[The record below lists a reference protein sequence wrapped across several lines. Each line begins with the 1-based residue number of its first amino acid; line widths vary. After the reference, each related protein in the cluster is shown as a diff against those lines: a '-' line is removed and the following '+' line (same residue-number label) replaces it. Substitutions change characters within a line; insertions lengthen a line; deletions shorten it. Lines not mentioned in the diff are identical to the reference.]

1 MSKLNIY
8 DLCSVLVA
16 KNGLDDKES
25 HRFIK
30 AMFDII
36 QEGLDEDKI
45 VKVKGLGTFKIIEV
59 DDRESINVNTGERV
73 LIEGHSKLT
82 FTPDSVMK
90 EIVNKPF
97 SQFETVIL
105 NEGVDFPEP
114 AISEESAISEE
125 RADNTSELSDAS
137 ELSENPG
144 SSDDSLIDN
153 SGSSDDSLIDNSGSS
168 DNLPSDAPI
177 VEFSDD
183 APNNINE
190 ESAPSD
196 ESPVESSHSD
206 ESPVESPQDASSIE
220 ESPQDD
226 DSSESPSPIE
236 EDDSEED
243 DSEEDDSEEDD
254 SGNSPLRWILASV
267 VILLLILGAA
277 YGGYLY
283 GRYEISEEMAY
294 KQMKADLK
302 TAEMTAKK
310 AEAAMAK
317 DSASQ
322 QVDATKIGAMSIDKE
337 SDEADKEKSADEVKK
352 DEAKDEVYK
361 KEQAPKAETVKQQPA
376 KETTDKYEAKDARV
390 RTGAYRIIG
399 EDRTIKAKAGQTV
412 EDIATRALGPG
423 MSCYVEVFNSIDGKT
438 ALKEGQIIKIP
449 KLELKKRR

>member
-8 DLCSVLVA
+8 DLCSVLTS

-30 AMFDII
+30 AMFDVI

-114 AISEESAISEE
+114 AVEEPAAEDIIADEPAEGKEIIVEPQIDNKVAEQSVEEEPVAEKTVAEEPVAEEPVAEEPVAEEPVAEDSVVEFTEDNDNVQSGEENSVEESVFE
-125 RADNTSELSDAS
+125 TS
-137 ELSENPG
+137 NN
-144 SSDDSLIDN
+144 N
-153 SGSSDDSLIDNSGSS
+153 SI
-168 DNLPSDAPI
+168 
-177 VEFSDD
+177 
-183 APNNINE
+183 
-190 ESAPSD
+190 
-196 ESPVESSHSD
+196 
-206 ESPVESPQDASSIE
+206 
-220 ESPQDD
+220 
-226 DSSESPSPIE
+226 
-236 EDDSEED
+236 
-243 DSEEDDSEEDD
+243 
-254 SGNSPLRWILASV
+254 LRWILSGVAV
-267 VILLLILGAA
+267 LLLILGAA

-283 GRYEISEEMAY
+283 GRYELSEEIAY

-302 TAEMTAKK
+302 TAEITTKK
-310 AEAAMAK
+310 AQVAIKK
-317 DSASQ
+317 DSVAQ
-322 QVDATKIGAMSIDKE
+322 EVDATKIGAMSIDNKDE
-337 SDEADKEKSADEVKK
+337 SAN
-352 DEAKDEVYK
+352 DEAKT
-361 KEQAPKAETVKQQPA
+361 ETA
-376 KETTDKYEAKDARV
+376 KTSSDKYEDMDIRV

-399 EDRTIKAKAGQTV
+399 EDRTVKAKAGQTV
-412 EDIATRALGPG
+412 EDIATKLLGPG
-423 MSCYVEVFNSIDGKT
+423 MSCYVEVYNGLDGKAT
-438 ALKEGQIIKIP
+438 LKEGQTIKIP

>member
-114 AISEESAISEE
+114 AVEEP
-125 RADNTSELSDAS
+125 ADNAS
-137 ELSENPG
+137 ELSGLSGDAG
-144 SSDDSLIDN
+144 SSDDYLIDN
-153 SGSSDDSLIDNSGSS
+153 PALSDDSLIDNSGSS

-226 DSSESPSPIE
+226 DSSESPTPI
-236 EDDSEED
+236 EDDS
-243 DSEEDDSEEDD
+243 EDD

-361 KEQAPKAETVKQQPA
+361 KEQAPKAETVKQRPA

-423 MSCYVEVFNSIDGKT
+423 MSCYVEVFNSIDGKK

>member
-114 AISEESAISEE
+114 AVEEP
-125 RADNTSELSDAS
+125 ADNAS
-137 ELSENPG
+137 ELSGLSGDAGSSDDSLLDNPAL
-144 SSDDSLIDN
+144 SDDSLIDN

-226 DSSESPSPIE
+226 DSSESPTPI
-236 EDDSEED
+236 EDDS
-243 DSEEDDSEEDD
+243 EDD

-337 SDEADKEKSADEVKK
+337 SDEADKEKSTDEVKK
-352 DEAKDEVYK
+352 DEAKDEVSK

-423 MSCYVEVFNSIDGKT
+423 MSCYVEVFNSIDGKK

>member
-114 AISEESAISEE
+114 AVEEP
-125 RADNTSELSDAS
+125 ADNAS
-137 ELSENPG
+137 ELSGLSGDAGSSDDSLIDNPAL
-144 SSDDSLIDN
+144 SDDSLIDN
-153 SGSSDDSLIDNSGSS
+153 SGSSDDSQIDNSGSS

-183 APNNINE
+183 APNNIND

-226 DSSESPSPIE
+226 DSSESPTPI
-236 EDDSEED
+236 EDDS
-243 DSEEDDSEEDD
+243 EDD

-337 SDEADKEKSADEVKK
+337 SDEADKEKSTDEVKK
-352 DEAKDEVYK
+352 DEAKDEVSK

-423 MSCYVEVFNSIDGKT
+423 MSCYVEVFNSIDGKK

>member
-8 DLCSVLVA
+8 DLCSVLTS

-30 AMFDII
+30 AIFDVI

-114 AISEESAISEE
+114 VVEEPAVEDIIADEPAEGKEIIVEPQIDNNVAEQSVEEEPVAEKTVAEEPVAEEPVAEEPVAEDSVVEFTDDNDNVQSGEENSVEESVFE
-125 RADNTSELSDAS
+125 TS
-137 ELSENPG
+137 NN
-144 SSDDSLIDN
+144 N
-153 SGSSDDSLIDNSGSS
+153 SI
-168 DNLPSDAPI
+168 
-177 VEFSDD
+177 
-183 APNNINE
+183 
-190 ESAPSD
+190 
-196 ESPVESSHSD
+196 
-206 ESPVESPQDASSIE
+206 
-220 ESPQDD
+220 
-226 DSSESPSPIE
+226 
-236 EDDSEED
+236 
-243 DSEEDDSEEDD
+243 
-254 SGNSPLRWILASV
+254 LRWILSGVAV
-267 VILLLILGAA
+267 LLLILGAA

-283 GRYEISEEMAY
+283 GRYELSEEIAY

-302 TAEMTAKK
+302 TAEITTKK
-310 AEAAMAK
+310 AQVAIKK
-317 DSASQ
+317 DSVAQ
-322 QVDATKIGAMSIDKE
+322 EVDATKIGAMSIDNEDE
-337 SDEADKEKSADEVKK
+337 SVN
-352 DEAKDEVYK
+352 DEAKTEATK
-361 KEQAPKAETVKQQPA
+361 TSS
-376 KETTDKYEAKDARV
+376 DKYEAMDIRV

-399 EDRTIKAKAGQTV
+399 EGRTVKAKAGQTV
-412 EDIATRALGPG
+412 EDIATKLLGPG
-423 MSCYVEVFNSIDGKT
+423 MSCYVEVYNGLDGKAT
-438 ALKEGQIIKIP
+438 LKEGQTIKIP

>member
-8 DLCSVLVA
+8 DLCSVLTS

-30 AMFDII
+30 AIFDVI

-114 AISEESAISEE
+114 VVEEPAVEDIIADEPAEDKEIIVEPQIDNNVAEQSVEEEPVAEKTVAEEPVAEKNVAEEPVAEDSVVEFTEDNDNVQSGEENSVEESVFE
-125 RADNTSELSDAS
+125 TS
-137 ELSENPG
+137 NN
-144 SSDDSLIDN
+144 N
-153 SGSSDDSLIDNSGSS
+153 SI
-168 DNLPSDAPI
+168 
-177 VEFSDD
+177 
-183 APNNINE
+183 
-190 ESAPSD
+190 
-196 ESPVESSHSD
+196 
-206 ESPVESPQDASSIE
+206 
-220 ESPQDD
+220 
-226 DSSESPSPIE
+226 
-236 EDDSEED
+236 
-243 DSEEDDSEEDD
+243 
-254 SGNSPLRWILASV
+254 LRWILSGVAV
-267 VILLLILGAA
+267 LLLILGAA

-283 GRYEISEEMAY
+283 GRYELSEEIAY

-302 TAEMTAKK
+302 TAEITTKK
-310 AEAAMAK
+310 AQVAIKK
-317 DSASQ
+317 DSVAQ
-322 QVDATKIGAMSIDKE
+322 EVDATKIGAMSIDNKDE
-337 SDEADKEKSADEVKK
+337 SAN
-352 DEAKDEVYK
+352 DEAK
-361 KEQAPKAETVKQQPA
+361 T
-376 KETTDKYEAKDARV
+376 ETTKTNSDKYEAMDIRV

-399 EDRTIKAKAGQTV
+399 EDRTVKAKAGQTV
-412 EDIATRALGPG
+412 EDIATKLLGPG
-423 MSCYVEVFNSIDGKT
+423 MSCYVEVYNGLDGKAT
-438 ALKEGQIIKIP
+438 LKEGQTIKIP

>member
-114 AISEESAISEE
+114 AISEESA
-125 RADNTSELSDAS
+125 DNAS
-137 ELSENPG
+137 ELSGLSGDAGSSDDSLIDNPAL
-144 SSDDSLIDN
+144 SDDSLIDN

-190 ESAPSD
+190 ESSHSD

-226 DSSESPSPIE
+226 DSSESPTPI
-236 EDDSEED
+236 EDDS
-243 DSEEDDSEEDD
+243 EDD

-352 DEAKDEVYK
+352 DEAKDEVSK